1 MKRFMGQEVKI
12 NRKRGPNLPSLAEGQ
27 RLRML
32 LKENTSRYEKI
43 IHLNEQIIRTKS
55 ISSAKAWYTLDLQA
69 TSQQDHKKKC
79 MPTSTKNSDIS
90 RRANF
95 SKLLDFQAL
104 HSLQIYIYISFKSN
118 RCKTMID
125 SELKFSREITVVP
138 TLGSVWLLTQ
148 PRWQKW
154 SMVHGVGYIS
164 PYLSIKIELFSKTIF
179 YSRNA
184 LRLWSRFRE
193 CGLINV
199 IVLRLRKILSHRAAK
214 SNLLCEVHE

>member
-69 TSQQDHKKKC
+69 TSQQDHKRKC

-125 SELKFSREITVVP
+125 SELKFSREITAVP
-138 TLGSVWLLTQ
+138 MLGSVWLLTQ

-154 SMVHGVGYIS
+154 SIYTVI
-164 PYLSIKIELFSKTIF
+164 IELFSKTIL

-193 CGLINV
+193 CGLIIV
-199 IVLRLRKILSHRAAK
+199 IVLRLRKILSHRADK